1 MDDKQKV
8 NKEALEASKKTKK
21 KAIKTNQI
29 VKK

>member
-1 MDDKQKV
+1 MKPEIDKDAI
-8 NKEALEASKKTKK
+8 EESKKIKI